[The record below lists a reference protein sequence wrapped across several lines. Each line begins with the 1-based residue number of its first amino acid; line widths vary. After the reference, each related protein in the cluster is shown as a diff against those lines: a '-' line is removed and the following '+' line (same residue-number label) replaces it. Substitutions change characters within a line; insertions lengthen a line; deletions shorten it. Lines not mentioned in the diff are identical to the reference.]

1 MPLGKQLIKSRG
13 VTPLAP
19 LHGLS
24 APHVFWWGFG
34 WLPLTGTASGRK
46 LSKLYL
52 YWVNSLPGIFIS
64 YCCCNH
70 NKLWLNVRKN
80 VFSYSSRGL
89 KSEMGLTGLKSRCWQ
104 GCLSLEAL
112 GENPFP
118 HTFTSFKELPVFLG
132 SRLPSRMASFWPL
145 LFSYLL
151 SIWLASFSLI
161 RTHVITLDLPEYS
174 RTISLSQNP

>member
-1 MPLGKQLIKSRG
+1 MEGNVLNFIYIGS
-13 VTPLAP
+13 TPCQA
-19 LHGLS
+19 
-24 APHVFWWGFG
+24 
-34 WLPLTGTASGRK
+34 
-46 LSKLYL
+46 YL
-52 YWVNSLPGIFIS
+52 FPIAAVI
-64 YCCCNH
+64 NH

-132 SRLPSRMASFWPL
+132 SRLPSRMASL
-145 LFSYLL
+145 
-151 SIWLASFSLI
+151 
-161 RTHVITLDLPEYS
+161 
-174 RTISLSQNP
+174 